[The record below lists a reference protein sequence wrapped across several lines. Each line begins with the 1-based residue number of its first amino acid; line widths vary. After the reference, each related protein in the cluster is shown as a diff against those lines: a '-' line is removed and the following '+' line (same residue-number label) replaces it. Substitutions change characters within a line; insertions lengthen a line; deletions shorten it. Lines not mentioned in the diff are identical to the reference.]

1 MQVVS
6 DGSIDIVPSSPLQL
20 PPNNNNNNN
29 LKYGNSNINKI
40 LVLIDLYLMHFTNAT
55 SGALDVVTNSSGST
69 KCKLTCVG
77 QHRHC
82 CRLRR
87 TS

>member
-6 DGSIDIVPSSPLQL
+6 DGSIDVVPSSPLQL
-20 PPNNNNNNN
+20 PPNNNNNN
-29 LKYGNSNINKI
+29 LKYNNSNMNKI
-40 LVLIDLYLMHFTNAT
+40 LILIDLYLMHFTNAT

-82 CRLRR
+82 CRLRHM
-87 TS
+87 S